1 MVELIITEKPTAAGK
16 IATALADTTPI
27 KHTKGKAVYYE
38 ITHNKK
44 KIYVGCA
51 VGHLFGLAEEKKS
64 TWSNYPTFDISW
76 HPKFEIEKNSAY
88 TKAYLSLLKQLGKKS
103 DTLTVATDYDTE
115 GAVIG
120 YTVVKYGLGKDNAQR
135 MKFSTLTKDEL
146 IESYKKANKKLDF
159 GMIDAG
165 VTRHNLDWFY
175 GINLTKALTMAIKNA
190 HGYFRILSTGRVQGP
205 TLKIISQREEEIK
218 KFVPEKYWEI
228 YLDGLYK
235 KHDILAEHKK
245 GKFKNK
251 KDVSEILKKTKGKK
265 AIIDEV
271 KKTTQKQNPPFPFDL
286 TTLQTEAF
294 RHLHLTPKI
303 TAQLAQELYI
313 SGLISYPRTSSQKLP
328 VAIGY
333 KKIIKLLS
341 KQKEYSGDCEELLK
355 KALKPNEGKKTDPA
369 HPAIYPTGEKEAIS
383 GKKGQLYDLIVRRF
397 LAVFGEPAKRQTI
410 SIFIDVNK
418 EVFHLTGT
426 TTLEKGWHTLYGKYA
441 KFKEEELP
449 EINKGEEIKV
459 KKIFDEE
466 KETQPPKRYSQA
478 SLLKEMEKRNLGT
491 KATRA
496 GIIDTLYERDYV
508 QNQPMEATDLGIKL
522 IKTLKKY
529 SPEIIDEKLT
539 REFEEDMEA
548 IKEGKTK
555 KEKVIENAKK
565 SLTKILNN
573 FKKNEKKVGEEMAKA
588 SKETQIKATLVGK
601 CPACEKGELYL
612 RRGRF
617 GNFIA
622 CNKYPDC
629 KTIFSTP
636 QNLIKPT
643 KEICEVCGLPKIQ
656 IIKKRRAP
664 QIICI
669 GPKCPAKL
677 KDYPKEK
684 LKEMEDIESGKLT
697 KKCPKCDDGTLKVRR
712 SVYGSFIACDQYPKC
727 RYVEDNDKKE
737 DKKKTKSKIKS

>member
-1 MVELIITEKPTAAGK
+1 MVELIITEKPQAALK
-16 IATALADTTPI
+16 IATALADIKSI

-51 VGHLFGLAEEKKS
+51 VGHLFGLAEEVK
-64 TWSNYPTFDISW
+64 THWSNYPSFDISW
-76 HPKFEIEKNSAY
+76 QPKFEIEKGSAY
-88 TKAYLSLLKQLGKKS
+88 TKAYLTLLKQLGKKA

-120 YTVVKYGLGKDNAQR
+120 YTIVKYGLGKGDAKR
-135 MKFSTLTKDEL
+135 MKFSTLTKEEL
-146 IESYKKANKKLDF
+146 IESYNNANKKLDF

-165 VTRHNLDWFY
+165 IARHNLDWFY
-175 GINLTKALTMAIKNA
+175 GINLTKALTMAIKNS

-205 TLKIISQREEEIK
+205 TLKIISQREEEIQ

-235 KHDILAEHKK
+235 KHKILAEHKK
-245 GKFKNK
+245 GKFNDKN
-251 KDVSEILKKTKGKK
+251 DVSGILKKTKDKK
-265 AIIDEV
+265 AIIDDI
-271 KKTTQKQNPPFPFDL
+271 KKTTQNQNPPFPFDL
-286 TTLQTEAF
+286 TTLQTESF
-294 RHLHLTPKI
+294 RHLHLTPKA

-328 VAIGY
+328 ASIGY
-333 KKIIKLLS
+333 KKIIKLLG
-341 KQKEYSGDCEELLK
+341 KQKAYSNECEELLQK
-355 KALKPNEGKKTDPA
+355 TLKPNEGKKSDPA
-369 HPAIYPTGEKEAIS
+369 HPAIYPTGEKEALS
-383 GKKGQLYDLIVRRF
+383 GKKAQLYDLIVRRF
-397 LAVFGEPAKRQTI
+397 LAVFGEPAKRQSI
-410 SIFIDVNK
+410 SVFIDVNK
-418 EVFHLTGT
+418 EMFHLTGT
-426 TTLEKGWHTLYGKYA
+426 TTIEKGWHTLYGKYA

-449 EINKGEEIKV
+449 EMNKGEEIKV

-496 GIIDTLYERDYV
+496 GIIDTLYERNYI
-508 QNQPMEATDLGIKL
+508 QNQPIEATDLGIKL

-529 SPEIIDEKLT
+529 APEIIDAKLT
-539 REFEEDMEA
+539 REFEEDMEE
-548 IKEGKTK
+548 IREGKTK
-555 KEKVIENAKK
+555 KEKVVENAKK
-565 SLTKILNN
+565 SLTKVLAN
-573 FKKNEKKVGEEMAKA
+573 FKKNEKKVGEALAEA
-588 SKETQIKATLVGK
+588 SKETQIKATLIGK
-601 CPACEKGELYL
+601 CPNCKEGELSL
-612 RRGRF
+612 RRGKF
-617 GNFIA
+617 GQFIA
-622 CNKYPDC
+622 CNKYPEC
-629 KTIFSTP
+629 KTTFSVP

-643 KEICEVCGLPKIQ
+643 KEICESCGLPKIQ

-669 GPKCPAKL
+669 NPKCPEKL
-677 KDYPKEK
+677 KEYSKEK
-684 LKEMEDIESGKLT
+684 LKEMEDIESGKIIKNCPEC
-697 KKCPKCDDGTLKVRR
+697 KKGKLKVRR

-737 DKKKTKSKIKS
+737 KTKKSKNKT

>member
-1 MVELIITEKPTAAGK
+1 MVELIITEKPQAALK
-16 IATALADTTPI
+16 IATALADTKPI
-27 KHTKGKAVYYE
+27 IHKKGKTIYYE
-38 ITHNKK
+38 ITHSGNK
-44 KIYVGCA
+44 ILVGCA

-64 TWSNYPTFDISW
+64 TWASYPNFDISW
-76 HPKFEIEKNSAY
+76 QPKFEIEKNSGY
-88 TKAYLSLLKQLGKKS
+88 TKAYLTLLKQLGKKV

-120 YTVVKYGLGKDNAQR
+120 YTIVKYGLGKSNAKR

-146 IESYKKANKKLDF
+146 IESYNKASKKLDF

-165 VTRHNLDWFY
+165 IARHNLDWFY

-205 TLKIISQREEEIK
+205 TLRIISQREEEIQ
-218 KFVPEKYWEI
+218 KFIPEKYWEI

-235 KHDILAEHKK
+235 KHKILAEHKK

-265 AIIDEV
+265 AIIEDV

-294 RHLHLTPKI
+294 RHLYLTPKM
-303 TAQLAQELYI
+303 TAQIAQELYI

-328 VAIGY
+328 ASIGY
-333 KKIIKLLS
+333 EKIIKMLS
-341 KQKEYSGDCEELLK
+341 KQKEYSKDCESLLTK
-355 KALKPNEGKKTDPA
+355 TLKPNEGKKTDPA
-369 HPAIYPTGEKEAIS
+369 HPSIYPTGEKEAIS

-397 LAVFGEPAKRQTI
+397 LAVFGEHAKRQTV
-410 SIFIDVNK
+410 SIFIDANK
-418 EVFHLTGT
+418 EIFHLTGT

-449 EINKGEEIKV
+449 DMNKGEEINV
-459 KKIFDEE
+459 NKIFDEE

-496 GIIDTLYERDYV
+496 GIIDTLYDRNYIE
-508 QNQPMEATDLGIKL
+508 NQPIEATDLGIKL

-539 REFEEDMEA
+539 KEFEEDMEE
-548 IKEGKTK
+548 IRENKIT

-565 SLTKILNN
+565 ALIKILEN
-573 FKKNEKKVGEEMAKA
+573 FKKNEKKVGKDLAAA

-601 CPACEKGELYL
+601 CPNCKEGELSI

-617 GNFIA
+617 GHFIA

-629 KTIFSTP
+629 KTLFTIP

-643 KEICEVCGLPKIQ
+643 KEICEDCKLPKIL

-664 QIICI
+664 QTICI

-677 KDYPKEK
+677 KDYTKEK
-684 LKEMEDIESGKLT
+684 LKEMEDIESGKLV
-697 KKCPKCDDGTLKVRR
+697 KKCPNCEKGTLKVRR

-727 RYVEDNDKKE
+727 RFTEKSEEIDKKS
-737 DKKKTKSKIKS
+737 KNKS